1 MDGNMKNH
9 RDVCLATEAGFVE
22 YLGLPGKVKIG
33 CCNTP
38 DLKSRYCSLHKPTAI
53 DPRQGS
59 SDESGLQDN
68 QVGLILNK
76 RLTRT
81 QTHYQVVWLGKDVT
95 TATWEPDSSLPHHL
109 IAEYEAGIIREVND
123 ISHSGCG
130 QTVHTL
136 VSKTTG
142 DIPPPKRPRQ
152 ESSQL
157 SSSASG

>member
-1 MDGNMKNH
+1 MKNH

-22 YLGLPGKVKIG
+22 YPGLPGKVKTG

-59 SDESGLQDN
+59 SGACIKATLQDN

-81 QTHYQVVWLGKDVT
+81 QTHYQV
-95 TATWEPDSSLPHHL
+95 
-109 IAEYEAGIIREVND
+109 
-123 ISHSGCG
+123 HSC
-130 QTVHTL
+130 L
-136 VSKTTG
+136 M
-142 DIPPPKRPRQ
+142 
-152 ESSQL
+152 
-157 SSSASG
+157 